1 MREQWGSKT
10 GFILAAAGSAVG
22 LGNIWRFPNMV
33 AEGGG
38 GAFLFIYL
46 IVAFTIGFSILLAE
60 VGLGRLSQSNAYAA
74 FNKHKQGMGRLWGII
89 GAIGL
94 LSAFII
100 GSYYFVIAG
109 WSLSFSWQYLVNIFN
124 SDYTPDF
131 LGTIFGYTFAEDG
144 TATKATMLG
153 WMSPLFWGGV
163 FLLVCYV
170 IIVGGIKK
178 GLEIANKVLMPAL
191 ILIILFMA
199 IYVLFILDTG
209 GKGNQWDGVRYYLK
223 PDFSKINIRV
233 VSLAISQAF
242 FSLSVGYTLL
252 LTYGSYLKKD
262 VDLGSAGRTIVFAD
276 TGIAFL
282 AGLITL
288 PIVFAF
294 SMQNPDG
301 TVSAGAG
308 LVFMTLPQVFAE
320 LPMFLG
326 LIFFFLITI
335 AALTSYISIVQ
346 PLVAWLTETF
356 NMKRA
361 VASTLT
367 FVAAFIVGIYV
378 SLGMG
383 GFKALNLSE
392 GLFRFKPVW
401 NPGSR
406 GVEGGSLDVLDTFD
420 TFVNNVTIPL
430 GALGLTLFVAW
441 VVWDKMSKEI
451 QAGSNLSDGFLIA
464 YRFFLGLVCPVF
476 LVAVLAFG
484 LM

>member
-22 LGNIWRFPNMV
+22 LGNIWRFPNQV
-33 AEGGG
+33 ADNGG
-38 GAFLFIYL
+38 GAFLLIYL

-74 FNKHKQGMGRLWGII
+74 FSKHKQGMGKLWGIV

-94 LSAFII
+94 LSAFIV

-109 WSLSFSWQYLVNIFN
+109 WSLSFSWQYLINIFN
-124 SDYTPDF
+124 SGYTPDF

-144 TATKATMLG
+144 TATKATTFG
-153 WMSPLFWGGV
+153 WFSPLLWGGI
-163 FLLVCYV
+163 FMLVCYV
-170 IIVGGIKK
+170 IVIGGVQK
-178 GLEIANKVLMPAL
+178 GLEFANKILMPAL
-191 ILIILFMA
+191 ILMILFMA
-199 IYVLFILDTG
+199 VYVLFILDTG
-209 GKGNQWDGVRYYLK
+209 DKGNQWDGVAYYLK
-223 PDFSKINIRV
+223 PDFSKINIGV
-233 VSLAISQAF
+233 ISSAISQAF

-262 VDLGSAGRTIVFAD
+262 VNLGSAGRTIVFAD

-335 AALTSYISIVQ
+335 AALTSFVSIMQ

-356 NMKRA
+356 HIKRA
-361 VASTLT
+361 VASSLT
-367 FVAAFIVGIYV
+367 FIAAFFVGIYV

-383 GFKALNLSE
+383 GFKALNLSDS
-392 GLFRFKPVW
+392 LFRFTPWW
-401 NPGSR
+401 NPSSR
-406 GVEGGSLDVLDTFD
+406 GADGKVLDVLDTLD
-420 TFVNNVTIPL
+420 SFVFNLAVPL
-430 GALGLTLFVAW
+430 GALGLTIFAAW
-441 VVWDKMSKEI
+441 VIWDKMSKEL
-451 QAGSNLSDGFLIA
+451 QSGSNLSSGFLNG

-476 LVAVLAFG
+476 LIAVLAFG